1 MQTQCAIDDENALR
15 SLRATNASEVIDV
28 LPLCG
33 NLRRENAR
41 RGGRVREGAVYDFS
55 FHIIV
60 GHGEVVVGDAQAEAT
75 EAFLMTLWNEE
86 RMCDVARAGQFVG
99 LLKKPI
105 LIPIEIEEDASFG
118 IFGSNATP
126 SFGIA
131 PRCATSWWC
140 WPKREL
146 STS

>member
-33 NLRRENAR
+33 SPRRENAR
-41 RGGRVREGAVYDFS
+41 RGGHIREGAVYNFA

-60 GHGEVVVGDAQAEAT
+60 GHGEVVVGDAQT
-75 EAFLMTLWNEE
+75 ESKDVLRMTLWNEE

-140 WPKREL
+140 WPKRGL
-146 STS
+146 SIS